1 MLPRANSK
9 RQSSDCPHMRTWRN
23 WQTRRFQ
30 VPVGDHGGSSPFVRT
45 TQTESRLYVGSLF
58 ALSRLTKGLEGGG
71 VCRSKRFARDNLNE
85 QQSMAQTEQPGGL
98 FTGARRQRR
107 KSLRPHHVAARRV
120 WKQLELAQ
128 AVFFFACVS
137 FFPQNS
143 LRDFCGSLVCCFIA
157 NYKGT

>member
-58 ALSRLTKGLEGGG
+58 VLYRITNGFEGGG
-71 VCRSKRFARDNLNE
+71 VCASKRFARDNPND

-107 KSLRPHHVAARRV
+107 KSLRPSPFVRTTQTEGRRYV
-120 WKQLELAQ
+120 
-128 AVFFFACVS
+128 
-137 FFPQNS
+137 
-143 LRDFCGSLVCCFIA
+143 GSLFA
-157 NYKGT
+157 LSRLTKGALFVFPEENFRAEITVNIVDKME

>member
-45 TQTESRLYVGSLF
+45 TQTEGRRYVGSLF
-58 ALSRLTKGLEGGG
+58 VLYRITKGLEGGG
-71 VCRSKRFARDNLNE
+71 VCASKRFARDNPND

-120 WKQLELAQ
+120 SKQLEKSQ
-128 AVFFFACVS
+128 AVSFFACVS
-137 FFPQNS
+137 FSHKTRCATFAGALS
-143 LRDFCGSLVCCFIA
+143 VCVISH
-157 NYKGT
+157 YEG